1 MQELLPGSVLLVK
14 YIPSDEDGSDYE
26 NSDEDMDEDM
36 DEDSDVESGPC
47 MAPDGSVLTE
57 CSCFYPYGMLHL
69 RALATLEPATIAQ
82 HADGVVA
89 MLAADDRMEVREAAL
104 DTLAKLEPVTLA
116 QHAHAVVKLLLDDPV
131 ENDTAFPVLNAA
143 LAALKTFP
151 LVVTRDLDFDRIG
164 FYDNYSYFDAHNIPA
179 RLLGRIAWYR
189 CRLRLRVRRIALYWY
204 ALPYRPSGPGHAR
217 DVEAWALMSVQSS

>member
-89 MLAADDRMEVREAAL
+89 MLAADEYGGARGGIRYTSQARAGDTRAARPRRRQAAVR
-104 DTLAKLEPVTLA
+104 
-116 QHAHAVVKLLLDDPV
+116 
-131 ENDTAFPVLNAA
+131 
-143 LAALKTFP
+143 
-151 LVVTRDLDFDRIG
+151 
-164 FYDNYSYFDAHNIPA
+164 
-179 RLLGRIAWYR
+179 
-189 CRLRLRVRRIALYWY
+189 
-204 ALPYRPSGPGHAR
+204 
-217 DVEAWALMSVQSS
+217 